1 MLKIPLDCKEIKP
14 INLKENQPWMF
25 TGRTD
30 VEAEAPILWPP
41 DAKSQ
46 LTEID
51 PDAEKDWRREEKVK
65 TEGEMVG

>member
-1 MLKIPLDCKEIKP
+1 
-14 INLKENQPWMF
+14 MF

-30 VEAEAPILWPP
+30 VEAEAPIIWPP

-51 PDAEKDWRREEKVK
+51 PDAGKDCRREEKVK
-65 TEGEMVG
+65 TEGDMVG